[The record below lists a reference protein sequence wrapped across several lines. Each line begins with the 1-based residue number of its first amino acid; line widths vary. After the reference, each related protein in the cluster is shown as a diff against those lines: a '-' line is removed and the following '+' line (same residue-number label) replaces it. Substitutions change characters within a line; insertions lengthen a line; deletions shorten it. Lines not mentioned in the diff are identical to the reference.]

1 MPDGTAVVTRQASPS
16 LAVAVFRF
24 PQRHPRAAGFFL
36 VWLLGLYC
44 AFLARP
50 PAITDEQTTAFKV
63 KVQEAEV
70 ILGELARAEQVLMEA
85 ELEQQQFKV
94 WFWRFKPEART
105 EVEARQP
112 AVDAARA
119 VAREIQGRRDKVLR
133 EAKAVLGLWSEAGV
147 EEGRELFWESFNSG
161 KVFAQRQTFIDS
173 IFTILDSRDRDWIS
187 MLLQLLFQTLIN
199 FFTGLCASVF
209 IFLLQLPSL
218 IWSYQ
223 ASVWS
228 AVSFFALAGVAA
240 VSVVAAYLGL
250 LFGAGGVVAYS
261 TVHLVVQQAA
271 RLEAGREQQRR
282 RLDYDRR
289 EHHD

>member
-1 MPDGTAVVTRQASPS
+1 MQVRFDKLNILLSVAGLPSSPWTTGEAQHNSWSSSAFAMPDGTAVVTRQASPS

-63 KVQEAEV
+63 KVQEVRGGAHERGCLIGVIPTPGAAQWRLADARCSPVPPLLASLQAEV

-133 EAKAVLGLWSEAGV
+133 EAKAVLGLWS
-147 EEGRELFWESFNSG
+147 G
-161 KVFAQRQTFIDS
+161 KK
-173 IFTILDSRDRDWIS
+173 
-187 MLLQLLFQTLIN
+187 
-199 FFTGLCASVF
+199 
-209 IFLLQLPSL
+209 
-218 IWSYQ
+218 
-223 ASVWS
+223 
-228 AVSFFALAGVAA
+228 
-240 VSVVAAYLGL
+240 
-250 LFGAGGVVAYS
+250 
-261 TVHLVVQQAA
+261 
-271 RLEAGREQQRR
+271 
-282 RLDYDRR
+282 
-289 EHHD
+289 